1 MPQRGLEPPRPKG
14 TGPQP
19 AAYANSATEA
29 FTMRIIP
36 KAGELSN
43 GGTHPG
49 AFQNGGEN
57 FRHSYRAKDEIDFWR
72 RDEVPPPKI
81 NFLLRPVGVP
91 EIFAPILKCARVR
104 SAI

>member
-1 MPQRGLEPPRPKG
+1 
-14 TGPQP
+14 
-19 AAYANSATEA
+19 
-29 FTMRIIP
+29 MRIIP

-81 NFLLRPVGVP
+81 NRRKGIGIIVVLLLP
-91 EIFAPILKCARVR
+91 R
-104 SAI
+104 S